1 MKIKRCMLL
10 ICVSCISL
18 LATGCGELLYTMT
31 AEEESIITLYASKT
45 VSKFNKN
52 QTTGICNARVKA
64 GELEE
69 EYEATVD
76 EENPSEEQPVD
87 EENVQIDPETGEPI
101 EIPDDTESST
111 SEDGGSDAGLS
122 FTDAVD
128 IEGVTFD
135 CSSFDVATEFK
146 PSQSFVLTEVNGKK
160 YVILYV
166 TATNTTDSAVDFSNY
181 TDREYSLSINGGEK
195 VSTQFTPVSND
206 LARFDGS
213 LAAGASKDMILVF
226 SFSNSSVEDISSLEL
241 YVTSDGTTRG
251 TTI

>member
-18 LATGCGELLYTMT
+18 LATGCGEPLYTMT

-69 EYEATVD
+69 DYEASAD
-76 EENPSEEQPVD
+76 EEESLEEQPVD

-101 EIPDDTESST
+101 VSAEGTEETTPEEEGADT
-111 SEDGGSDAGLS
+111 GLS
-122 FTDAVD
+122 FTDAVE
-128 IEGVTFD
+128 IQGVSFE

-146 PSQSFVLTEVNGKK
+146 PSQSFVLTEVGGKK

-181 TDREYSLSINGGEK
+181 SDREYSLSINGGEK

-206 LARFDGS
+206 LARYDGS
-213 LAAGASKDMILVF
+213 LAAGSSKDMILVF
-226 SFSNSSVEDISSLEL
+226 LFSNSSVEDISSLEL

-251 TTI
+251 TKI

>member
-18 LATGCGELLYTMT
+18 LATGCGEPLYTMT

-52 QTTGICNARVKA
+52 QTTGICNARVKV
-64 GELEE
+64 GELDEG
-69 EYEATVD
+69 YEATV
-76 EENPSEEQPVD
+76 EEESSEEQVVD
-87 EENVQIDPETGEPI
+87 DNPQIDPETGEPI
-101 EIPDDTESST
+101 ESPEGVEAST
-111 SEDGGSDAGLS
+111 PEEDGIDTGLS

-128 IEGVTFD
+128 IEGVSFE

-146 PSQSFVLTEVNGKK
+146 PSQSFVLTEVSGKK

-181 TDREYSLSINGGEK
+181 TDRDYSLSINGGEK

-213 LAAGASKDMILVF
+213 LAAGASKDLILVF
-226 SFSNSSVEDISSLEL
+226 SFSNSSVENISSLEL

-251 TTI
+251 TKI